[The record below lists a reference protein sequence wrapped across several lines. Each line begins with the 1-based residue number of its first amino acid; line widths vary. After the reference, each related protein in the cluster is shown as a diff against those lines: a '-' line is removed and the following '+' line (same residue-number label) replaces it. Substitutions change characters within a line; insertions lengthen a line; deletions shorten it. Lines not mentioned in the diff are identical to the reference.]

1 MSQTPNPWVTALT
14 QFDAAAE
21 RLHLDDALRQ
31 ILRSCS
37 RELTVHFPVRLSN
50 GSTTVFRGY
59 RVQHNVVLGPAK
71 GGIRYHPSVDLDEM
85 RAMAMWMTWKCAV
98 AKIPY
103 GGAKGGV
110 AVDPAKL
117 TPQEL
122 ENLTRRYATEIALLI
137 GPHSDIP
144 APDMGTDAHVM
155 AWIMDTYSMHR
166 GYSVTG
172 VVTGKP
178 LSIGGTLGR
187 QEATGRGIVFT
198 AQEAARRGLTP
209 FEGAT
214 VAVQGF
220 GKVGGVAA
228 RLLAAEGCRV
238 VAVSD
243 ISGGLYNENGLDI
256 EALQR
261 CSQQG
266 VTLADAPGGDHISNQ
281 ELLVLPVDIL
291 VPAAME
297 SQVTGANAPQRTG
310 QDRPG
315 RGQRAPHSGSRRDPG
330 GAGHR
335 GHTGHIG
342 QRRRPRR
349 LLLRVGAGH
358 SVLLLGRGRDKRTP
372 AAGDGAGLRRR
383 AERGGRAARDPARGG
398 DDAGRAA
405 GSRGYPGSGDI
416 SLVKNESARLMS
428 QLAVKMEAS
437 VTQ

>member
-98 AKIPY
+98 AKIPF

-137 GPHSDIP
+137 GPKADIP

-243 ISGGLYNENGLDI
+243 ISGGLYNEAGLDV

-281 ELLVLPVDIL
+281 ELLALPVDIL

-297 SQVTGANAPQRTG
+297 SQVTGANAPQVRAKIVLEGANGPLTPEADAALG
-310 QDRPG
+310 ERGIVVIPDILANAGGLVVSYFEWVQDIQCFFWEEDEINER
-315 RGQRAPHSGSRRDPG
+315 
-330 GAGHR
+330 
-335 GHTGHIG
+335 
-342 QRRRPRR
+342 
-349 LLLRVGAGH
+349 
-358 SVLLLGRGRDKRTP
+358 
-372 AAGDGAGLRRR
+372 LRRVMLR
-383 AERGGRAARDPARGG
+383 AFADVQNVADERRATLRE
-398 DDAGRAA
+398 AA
-405 GSRGYPGSGDI
+405 T
-416 SLVKNESARLMS
+416 M
-428 QLAVKMEAS
+428 LAVQRVAEATL
-437 VTQ
+437 VRGIYP

>member
-1 MSQTPNPWVTALT
+1 MSETPNPWVTALT

-98 AKIPY
+98 AKIPF

-137 GPHSDIP
+137 GPQADIP

-155 AWIMDTYSMHR
+155 AWIMDTYSMHH

-187 QEATGRGIVFT
+187 QEATGRGIVYI
-198 AQEAARRGLTP
+198 AQEAARNGLTK
-209 FEGAT
+209 FDGAT

-220 GKVGGVAA
+220 GKVGNVAA
-228 RLLAAEGCRV
+228 RLLAAEGCKV
-238 VAVSD
+238 VGVSD
-243 ISGGLYNENGLDI
+243 ISGGVYNERGLDVD
-256 EALQR
+256 ALNR
-261 CSQQG
+261 CCQQG
-266 VTLADAPGGDHISNQ
+266 GMLAEASGGDHISNQ
-281 ELLVLPVDIL
+281 ELLLLPVDIL

-297 SQVTGANAPQRTG
+297 SQVTGINAPKM
-310 QDRPG
+310 
-315 RGQRAPHSGSRRDPG
+315 RAKM
-330 GAGHR
+330 
-335 GHTGHIG
+335 
-342 QRRRPRR
+342 
-349 LLLRVGAGH
+349 
-358 SVLLLGRGRDKRTP
+358 VLEAANGPLTP
-372 AAGDGAGLRRR
+372 EADAVL
-383 AERGGRAARDPARGG
+383 AERGITVIPDILANAGG
-398 DDAGRAA
+398 LVV
-405 GSRGYPGSGDI
+405 SYFEWVQDI
-416 SLVKNESARLMS
+416 QSFFWEEEEINERLRRLMVRAFGEVKS
-428 QLAVKMEAS
+428 LADERGATLREAATMRG
-437 VTQ
+437 VQRVAEATLVRGIYP

>member
-50 GSTTVFRGY
+50 GSTRVFRGY

-98 AKIPY
+98 AKVPF

-122 ENLTRRYATEIALLI
+122 ENLTRRFATEIALLI
-137 GPHSDIP
+137 GPKADIP

-187 QEATGRGIVFT
+187 QEATGRGIVYT

-243 ISGGLYNENGLDI
+243 ISGGLYNENGLDV

-297 SQVTGANAPQRTG
+297 SQVTGANAPQLRAKIVLEGANGPLTPEADAVLG
-310 QDRPG
+310 ERGIVVIPDILANAGGLVVSYFEWVQDIQCFFWEEDEINER
-315 RGQRAPHSGSRRDPG
+315 
-330 GAGHR
+330 
-335 GHTGHIG
+335 
-342 QRRRPRR
+342 
-349 LLLRVGAGH
+349 
-358 SVLLLGRGRDKRTP
+358 
-372 AAGDGAGLRRR
+372 LRRVMVR
-383 AERGGRAARDPARGG
+383 AFADVQNVADERRATLRE
-398 DDAGRAA
+398 AA
-405 GSRGYPGSGDI
+405 T
-416 SLVKNESARLMS
+416 M
-428 QLAVKMEAS
+428 LAVQRVAEATL
-437 VTQ
+437 VRGIYP

>member
-1 MSQTPNPWVTALT
+1 MSQMPNPWVTALT
-14 QFDAAAE
+14 QFDTAAE

-50 GSTTVFRGY
+50 GSTSVFRGY

-137 GPHSDIP
+137 GPQADIP

-187 QEATGRGIVFT
+187 QEATGRGIVYI
-198 AQEAARRGLTP
+198 AQEAARHGLIT
-209 FEGAT
+209 FDGAT

-243 ISGGLYNENGLDI
+243 ISGGIYNERGLDM
-256 EALQR
+256 EALYR

-266 VTLADAPGGDHISNQ
+266 TVLADAPGGDHISNQ
-281 ELLVLPVDIL
+281 ELLLLPVDIL

-297 SQVTGANAPQRTG
+297 SQVTGANAPQLRAKTVLEG
-310 QDRPG
+310 ANGPLTPEADAVLGERGIVVIPDILANAGGLVVSYFEWVQDIQSFFWEEDEINER
-315 RGQRAPHSGSRRDPG
+315 
-330 GAGHR
+330 
-335 GHTGHIG
+335 
-342 QRRRPRR
+342 
-349 LLLRVGAGH
+349 
-358 SVLLLGRGRDKRTP
+358 
-372 AAGDGAGLRRR
+372 LRRVMVR
-383 AERGGRAARDPARGG
+383 AFADVKGLADERHATMREAATMLGVQRVAEATLVRGI
-398 DDAGRAA
+398 
-405 GSRGYPGSGDI
+405 YP
-416 SLVKNESARLMS
+416 
-428 QLAVKMEAS
+428 
-437 VTQ
+437 

>member
-1 MSQTPNPWVTALT
+1 MFQMPNPWVTALT
-14 QFDAAAE
+14 QFDVAAE

-98 AKIPY
+98 AKIPF

-137 GPHSDIP
+137 GPQADIP

-187 QEATGRGIVFT
+187 QEATGRGIVYI
-198 AQEAARRGLTP
+198 AQEAARHGLTT
-209 FEGAT
+209 FDGAT

-243 ISGGLYNENGLDI
+243 ISGGIYNERGLDM
-256 EALQR
+256 EALYR
-261 CSQQG
+261 CCQQG
-266 VTLADAPGGDHISNQ
+266 TVLADAPGGDHISNQ
-281 ELLVLPVDIL
+281 ELLLLPVDIL

-297 SQVTGANAPQRTG
+297 SQVTGANAPQLRAKMVLEGANGPLTPEADAVLG
-310 QDRPG
+310 ERGIVVIPDILANAGGLVVSYFEWVQDIQSFFWEEEEINER
-315 RGQRAPHSGSRRDPG
+315 
-330 GAGHR
+330 
-335 GHTGHIG
+335 
-342 QRRRPRR
+342 
-349 LLLRVGAGH
+349 
-358 SVLLLGRGRDKRTP
+358 
-372 AAGDGAGLRRR
+372 LRRVMVR
-383 AERGGRAARDPARGG
+383 AFADVKGLADERHATMREAATMRGVQRV
-398 DDAGRAA
+398 AEATLV
-405 GSRGYPGSGDI
+405 RGIYP
-416 SLVKNESARLMS
+416 
-428 QLAVKMEAS
+428 
-437 VTQ
+437 

>member
-1 MSQTPNPWVTALT
+1 MSQMPNPWVTALT
-14 QFDAAAE
+14 QFDVAAE

-37 RELTVHFPVRLSN
+37 REFAVNFPVRLSN

-137 GPHSDIP
+137 GPQADIP

-187 QEATGRGIVFT
+187 QEATGRGIVYI
-198 AQEAARRGLTP
+198 AQEAARNGLTK
-209 FEGAT
+209 FDGAT

-220 GKVGGVAA
+220 GQVGSVGAPPPTQ
-228 RLLAAEGCRV
+228 RGGCR
-238 VAVSD
+238 
-243 ISGGLYNENGLDI
+243 
-256 EALQR
+256 
-261 CSQQG
+261 
-266 VTLADAPGGDHISNQ
+266 
-281 ELLVLPVDIL
+281 
-291 VPAAME
+291 
-297 SQVTGANAPQRTG
+297 
-310 QDRPG
+310 
-315 RGQRAPHSGSRRDPG
+315 
-330 GAGHR
+330 
-335 GHTGHIG
+335 
-342 QRRRPRR
+342 RRRRWPICP
-349 LLLRVGAGH
+349 V
-358 SVLLLGRGRDKRTP
+358 
-372 AAGDGAGLRRR
+372 
-383 AERGGRAARDPARGG
+383 
-398 DDAGRAA
+398 
-405 GSRGYPGSGDI
+405 
-416 SLVKNESARLMS
+416 
-428 QLAVKMEAS
+428 
-437 VTQ
+437 

>member
-1 MSQTPNPWVTALT
+1 MPRRPNPWVTALA
-14 QFDAAAE
+14 QFDDVAD
-21 RLHLDDALRQ
+21 RLHLDDSLRQ
-31 ILRSCS
+31 ILRTCK
-37 RELTVHFPVRLSN
+37 RELTVHFPVRLDD

-71 GGIRYHPSVDLDEM
+71 GGVRYHPAVGLDEVK
-85 RAMAMWMTWKCAV
+85 AMAMWMTWKCAV

-117 TPQEL
+117 SPREL

-137 GPHSDIP
+137 GPQQDIP

-187 QEATGRGIVFT
+187 QEATGRGIVYI
-198 AQEAARRGLTP
+198 AQEAARYGLTA
-209 FEGAT
+209 FTGVK

-220 GKVGGVAA
+220 GKVGSVAA

-243 ISGGLYNENGLDI
+243 ISGGVYNEHGLDV
-256 EALQR
+256 EALYR
-261 CSQQG
+261 CTQQG
-266 VTLADAPGGDHISNQ
+266 GILADAPGGDHISNE
-281 ELLVLPVDIL
+281 ELLLLPVDIL

-297 SQVTGANAPQRTG
+297 SQVTGENAPQL
-310 QDRPG
+310 
-315 RGQRAPHSGSRRDPG
+315 RAKM
-330 GAGHR
+330 
-335 GHTGHIG
+335 
-342 QRRRPRR
+342 
-349 LLLRVGAGH
+349 
-358 SVLLLGRGRDKRTP
+358 VLEAANGPLTP
-372 AAGDGAGLRRR
+372 EADAAL
-383 AERGGRAARDPARGG
+383 AERGVVVIPDILANAGGLVVSYFEWVQDIQSFFWEEDEINERLRRVMVRAFAD
-398 DDAGRAA
+398 
-405 GSRGYPGSGDI
+405 
-416 SLVKNESARLMS
+416 VKNVADERHVTLR
-428 QLAVKMEAS
+428 EAATMLG
-437 VTQ
+437 VQRVAEATLVRGIYP

>member
-31 ILRSCS
+31 ILRTCS

-50 GSTTVFRGY
+50 GSTRVFRGY

-98 AKIPY
+98 AKVPF

-122 ENLTRRYATEIALLI
+122 ENLTRRFATEIALLI
-137 GPHSDIP
+137 GPKADIP

-187 QEATGRGIVFT
+187 QEATGRGIVYT

-243 ISGGLYNENGLDI
+243 ISGGLYNENGLDV

-297 SQVTGANAPQRTG
+297 SQVTGANAPQLRAKIVLEGANGPLTPEADAVLG
-310 QDRPG
+310 ERGIVVIPDILANAGGLVVSYFEWVQDIQCFFWEEDEINER
-315 RGQRAPHSGSRRDPG
+315 
-330 GAGHR
+330 
-335 GHTGHIG
+335 
-342 QRRRPRR
+342 
-349 LLLRVGAGH
+349 
-358 SVLLLGRGRDKRTP
+358 
-372 AAGDGAGLRRR
+372 LRRVMVR
-383 AERGGRAARDPARGG
+383 AFADVQNVADERRATLRE
-398 DDAGRAA
+398 AA
-405 GSRGYPGSGDI
+405 T
-416 SLVKNESARLMS
+416 M
-428 QLAVKMEAS
+428 LAVQRVAEATL
-437 VTQ
+437 VRGIYP